1 MLVYLTQYELQEKQS
16 LHNGIRKASAEY
28 FMAYCNNNSTP
39 IPIPSSYLSSI
50 RITHNIPCPKNYYE
64 RNLRKPNS
72 CVDLFRPC
80 LECRI
85 FIGKAYSFRILGSTL
100 SFSQNPVIT
109 DIFPVK
115 ITSEFQKGVHLNSE
129 TITYKI

>member
-85 FIGKAYSFRILGSTL
+85 FIGKAYIGNKSRRKFLR
-100 SFSQNPVIT
+100 
-109 DIFPVK
+109 
-115 ITSEFQKGVHLNSE
+115 KGVWIKGFINSFME
-129 TITYKI
+129 YCCRLVIPKENKRI